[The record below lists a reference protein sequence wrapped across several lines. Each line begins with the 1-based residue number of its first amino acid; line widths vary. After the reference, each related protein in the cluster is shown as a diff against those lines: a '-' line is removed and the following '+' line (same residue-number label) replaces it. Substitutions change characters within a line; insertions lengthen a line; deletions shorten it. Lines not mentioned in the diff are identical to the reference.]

1 MIVFQNGPYNLK
13 IMSLAV
19 ITVALTSAGGYAFN
33 DYFDY
38 ESDAITHPE
47 RPIPS
52 KQITPTQSVRF
63 GALMF
68 LAASGVSLLIN
79 PLAFEI
85 VVLVIVFLILYPSI
99 VKKSSGFLSNI
110 AIGFVEGFSV
120 PVFAEAALFQ
130 RVSVMSLSFIGFAF
144 VGIGGN
150 VLTDIVGVEGDRKMG
165 LSTLAVTHGTR
176 TASQVGALILFCASI
191 GSTLPYFVG
200 VVSVLYL
207 VPIVLWV
214 CILVYLAVPF
224 FKEPNVP
231 YMEKR
236 VRMIKA
242 SFVLFL
248 FALVLGTF
256 A

>member
-1 MIVFQNGPYNLK
+1 M
-13 IMSLAV
+13 
-19 ITVALTSAGGYAFN
+19 
-33 DYFDY
+33 
-38 ESDAITHPE
+38 
-47 RPIPS
+47 
-52 KQITPTQSVRF
+52 
-63 GALMF
+63 
-68 LAASGVSLLIN
+68 
-79 PLAFEI
+79 
-85 VVLVIVFLILYPSI
+85 
-99 VKKSSGFLSNI
+99 
-110 AIGFVEGFSV
+110 
-120 PVFAEAALFQ
+120 FAEAALFQ

-144 VGIGGN
+144 IGIGGN

-176 TASQVGALILFCASI
+176 TASQVGVLILFCASI

-214 CILVYLAVPF
+214 CILVSLAVPF